1 MGKWLISGILFS
13 CEEKENVEIWRTV
26 NEFVKQ
32 LIIYLYIAIQL
43 LENLHYSES
52 EVTDSER
59 QKWHVF
65 SSM

>member
-59 QKWHVF
+59 QKWRVF

>member
-43 LENLHYSES
+43 LGNFHYSES

-59 QKWHVF
+59 QKWHLF